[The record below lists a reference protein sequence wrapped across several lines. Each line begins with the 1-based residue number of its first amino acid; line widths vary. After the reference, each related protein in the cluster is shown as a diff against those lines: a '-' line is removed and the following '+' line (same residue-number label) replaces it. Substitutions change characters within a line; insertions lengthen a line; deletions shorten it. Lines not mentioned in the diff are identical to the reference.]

1 MSNGAGGVRGYRVI
15 ARLFEFRDLDHFEL
29 ADTQQ
34 ELRELNLEEEALK
47 NNWLENAVT
56 VLTDDDDVMGFVAMG
71 DYEQGIYVSYV
82 VGRKAVENPVAMARA
97 TMRGIQF
104 LHETHDRVYAEATP
118 GTPRRFLEFLGFTQ
132 RDDGVFENA
141 KFVS

>member
-1 MSNGAGGVRGYRVI
+1 MI

-29 ADTQQ
+29 ADTQK
-34 ELRELNLEEEALK
+34 ELRGLNLEEEARK
-47 NNWLENAVT
+47 NNWLEHAVT
-56 VLTDDDDVMGFVAMG
+56 VLTDDDEVMGFVAMG

-82 VGRKAVENPVAMARA
+82 VGKKAVEHPVAMARA
-97 TMRGIQF
+97 SKRGIEF

-132 RDDGVFENA
+132 RDDGVFEHAWIVN
-141 KFVS
+141 